1 MATQSR
7 SGKHKVGKTL
17 LGAYVEPE
25 IKVLAAMT
33 SDALGITITE
43 IILNGLYHEATRAG
57 IMFNGAIKPEH
68 MPAYRALV
76 EVMKSKLGVN
86 E

>member
-1 MATQSR
+1 MATR
-7 SGKHKVGKTL
+7 KGKHKVGKTL

-33 SDALGITITE
+33 SDALDISITD

-57 IMFNGAIKPEH
+57 IMMNGEVKSEH
-68 MPAYRALV
+68 LQAFKANV
-76 EVMKSKLGVN
+76 EILKAKMGLKK
-86 E
+86 

>member
-1 MATQSR
+1 MNTKSR
-7 SGKHKVGKTL
+7 NGKHKPGKTL
-17 LGAYVEPE
+17 LGAYVDPE

-57 IMFNGAIKPEH
+57 IMSNGQIKPEH
-68 MPAYRALV
+68 MEAYRALV
-76 EVMKSKLGVN
+76 EIMKQKLGVK
-86 E
+86 